1 MPKNNHCPPKEYFQ
15 RKAARLW
22 CLRSSRTSA
31 FCLNSLH
38 CVSCFLKGKHEHQKS
53 TLILKCAAAKEMAS
67 SPTQRWEV
75 LCFSRGWG
83 KQKLTIK
90 GIKNA
95 QRLFAQCWTSSV
107 NNLPPPKK
115 KTNKQ
120 KHEHQTPQT
129 KQQLQSHR
137 YSGTARRG
145 DTAREDAEAY
155 HPAHKSQGQCPAT
168 HLWSAGTR
176 VAALGFSRKLGT
188 ASREALHVPG
198 QRPEALIYEQ
208 QTTVQTF
215 CKQAAT

>member
-1 MPKNNHCPPKEYFQ
+1 MPKNNHCPPNEYFQ

-95 QRLFAQCWTSSV
+95 QRLFAQCWTSSTS
-107 NNLPPPKK
+107 NPPPKK
-115 KTNKQ
+115 QTNKNKNTKHLKLNHSCRITGIQALTLQEEETQQGKMQ
-120 KHEHQTPQT
+120 KCTTLPI
-129 KQQLQSHR
+129 KAKDNALP
-137 YSGTARRG
+137 
-145 DTAREDAEAY
+145 
-155 HPAHKSQGQCPAT
+155 HP
-168 HLWSAGTR
+168 WSADTW

-188 ASREALHVPG
+188 ASQEALHVPG